1 MKCNLLRV
9 ERTTGFMVPGLC
21 SIWAILLVQ
30 LNILLALG
38 QVTTGSIIGTVR
50 DSSGAIAPGTT
61 ITITNVRTNSTRKEC
76 HGCQPEIT

>member
-9 ERTTGFMVPGLC
+9 ELRTGFMVPC

-30 LNILLALG
+30 LNIHLALG

-61 ITITNVRTNSTRKEC
+61 ITITNVRTN
-76 HGCQPEIT
+76 IYA